1 VLPWTKLI
9 PFCAEL
15 QRTRKTKETVAKEIE
30 FACKPIKH
38 RAQPGKTLSERCL
51 ATRPAKVCRATFTA
65 MRSEIEQA
73 VKLLQRG
80 GDAALEQALI
90 LLQNTVFSFSMR
102 VCGQREDAEDTMQE
116 VLLKSV
122 PHLPRFDSPKAL
134 VVWLY
139 KVAKNRCLM
148 SRRRSKFAP
157 QQDLSLEDLMP
168 DRKELEQMG
177 SEGSI
182 NPEAF
187 AIRSEEAGRL
197 RDAIQKLP
205 PQYRI
210 VLVLRDMEGL
220 TDDEVAEITGL
231 RSGTVRVRLH
241 RARLF
246 VRKELVKGLKPRS
259 RKGAVALRA
268 PSQEQPSNQQPRP
281 ARCKAMFAE
290 LSNYLDEQLDDSLCE
305 ELERHLAGCEPC
317 QVFLSSLEATIEQ
330 CRMAPKEGPETKKAV
345 QLRKQVRRDYEQAL
359 AVVRPKL
366 SPSF

>member
-1 VLPWTKLI
+1 MRDHCV
-9 PFCAEL
+9 
-15 QRTRKTKETVAKEIE
+15 QRPDFDTARSA
-30 FACKPIKH
+30 
-38 RAQPGKTLSERCL
+38 TLRQ
-51 ATRPAKVCRATFTA
+51 

-73 VKLLQRG
+73 VVLLQQG
-80 GDAALEQALI
+80 GEDAAEQALA

-116 VLLKSV
+116 VLLKAV
-122 PHLPRFDSPKAL
+122 PYLPKFDSPKAL

-157 QQDLSLEDLMP
+157 NPDLSLEELLP
-168 DRKELEQMG
+168 DRKELEQLG
-177 SEGSI
+177 NDGGI

-197 RDAIQKLP
+197 RDVIQRLP
-205 PQYRI
+205 PPYRI

-220 TDDEVAEITGL
+220 TDEEVAEVTGL

-246 VRKELVKGLKPRS
+246 VRKELMKGLKPRS
-259 RKGAVALRA
+259 GRATVASRA
-268 PSQEQPSNQQPRP
+268 SSREQPGNEQPRA

-290 LSNYLDEQLDDSLCE
+290 LSNYLDERLNDSLCE
-305 ELERHLAGCEPC
+305 ELERHLGGCEPC
-317 QVFLSSLEATIEQ
+317 KAFLSSLEATIEQ
-330 CRMAPKEGPETKKAV
+330 CRTSPSECLASKKAAR
-345 QLRKQVRRDYEQAL
+345 LRKQLLKNYEQAL
-359 AVVRPKL
+359 AVVRPK
-366 SPSF
+366 